1 MSQLDALSHLDALS
15 ASLSGHDR
23 RGPCGLIV
31 EHLRAARTALL
42 GAMHGEYCFSLEQ
55 ALGSVSCIP
64 EKSARIRV
72 RHMLQSL
79 LGASA
84 LKSVMPAAR

>member
-1 MSQLDALSHLDALS
+1 MSQLDELSRLDALT

-23 RGPCGLIV
+23 RGPCSLLV

-55 ALGSVSCIP
+55 ALGSVSCVP
-64 EKSARIRV
+64 EKSARLEAK
-72 RHMLQSL
+72 HMLQSL
-79 LGASA
+79 LGVRA
-84 LKSVMPAAR
+84 LKTVLPAAR